1 MLYMNYTLLIIIFQ
15 DFRSLDSFLLVYNA
29 IRFGFNN
36 KKSFEQFDTQNSF
49 YFLIQTKENIQLT
62 EKEIINTCFVF

>member
-15 DFRSLDSFLLVYNA
+15 VFRSLDSFLLVYIT

-49 YFLIQTKENIQLT
+49 YFLIQTKDNIQLT
-62 EKEIINTCFVF
+62 EKEIINTYFVF